1 MADEIYEG
9 GYKYD
14 MDVHKQEQK
23 LWSSAEQPHM
33 LCHALDL
40 T

>member
-23 LWSSAEQPHM
+23 NS
-33 LCHALDL
+33 DL
-40 T
+40 QQSNHICCAMPWT